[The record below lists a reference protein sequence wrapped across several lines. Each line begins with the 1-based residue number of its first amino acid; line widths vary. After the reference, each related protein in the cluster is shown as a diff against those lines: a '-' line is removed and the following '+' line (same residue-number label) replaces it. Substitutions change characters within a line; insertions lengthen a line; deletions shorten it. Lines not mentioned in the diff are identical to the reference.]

1 MLSLAFEGKKYF
13 RYKDKWINDDDMV
26 VCLDLQ
32 EKLNRRY
39 AEIVDLSDYDVK
51 ALIAEADKFKKSES
65 FTLAIRYYEEVAK
78 KCDSRTLASIFPR
91 LSSCYRRC
99 GQARKAIDLLIG
111 AKKKFGQEIIK
122 VELLVSAAA
131 AYCDLE
137 EYDNADRCKDKAR
150 AMLNGMDNEYLNA
163 VDRRIKAAKEK

>member
-39 AEIVDLSDYDVK
+39 AEIVDLSSVD
-51 ALIAEADKFKKSES
+51 AETLIREADKFKRSES
-65 FTLAIRYYEEVAK
+65 FTLAIRYYEEAVK
-78 KCDSRTLASIFPR
+78 KSDGRTIASIFPR
-91 LSSCYRRC
+91 LSSCYRMC
-99 GQARKAIDLLIG
+99 GQARKAIDLLTE
-111 AKKKFGQEIIK
+111 AKKKHGKEIIK
-122 VELLVSAAA
+122 PELLTSAAA

-137 EYDNADRCKDKAR
+137 EYDNAKKCADRAR
-150 AMLNGMDNEYLNA
+150 AMMGRQSSDYLIA
-163 VDRRIKAAKEK
+163 VYRRIKSEKK